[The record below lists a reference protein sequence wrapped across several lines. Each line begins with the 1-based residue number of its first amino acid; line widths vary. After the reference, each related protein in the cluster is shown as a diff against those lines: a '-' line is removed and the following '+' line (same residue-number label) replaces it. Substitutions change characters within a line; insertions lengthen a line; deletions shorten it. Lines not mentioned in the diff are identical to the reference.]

1 MAPERF
7 EEQEREAGGVQ
18 HDVGGTA
25 AERAE
30 INQRDPLAE
39 RLNPA
44 GGEYVDRG
52 DHSPPPDEEPT
63 DHAM

>member
-1 MAPERF
+1 MTPERF
-7 EEQEREAGGVQ
+7 AEDEREAGGVQ

-30 INQRDPLAE
+30 INREDPLAE
-39 RLNPA
+39 RLNPE
-44 GGEYVDRG
+44 GGEYVDRSA
-52 DHSPPPDEEPT
+52 HTPPPDSEPT